1 MSRIIVKNIPKEIT
15 DKELSD
21 HFSKKGVITD
31 VKIMKKEN
39 GQSRKFAFI
48 GFKKEEDGINSIKYF
63 NNTFLWTCKIIVES
77 ALVQSELTNKKPF
90 SNRKNLNNN
99 NNNNKKSNT
108 NLNSNS
114 LDENLKEN
122 KLKKILELAKE
133 VSIKGKFDALNSQMQ
148 KELND
153 KEKEKEN
160 NNLGLNENDNN
171 IETKESKNHD
181 KEMKKFNLEENKL
194 DPKRL
199 YLKNIP
205 FKITEEEIREK
216 FKNCGVLTE
225 VHIPKNFKTGE
236 SFGYA
241 YIAFATIESSILAI
255 EQCDKTYFQGR
266 TLHISIA
273 EKKQEKVSNFPK
285 DNYYNENAQGKSD
298 YKTQKKEKL
307 RGNFDNENNWNYLFM
322 NQNAVVEA
330 VSQKLGIPKQ
340 ELLSKE
346 NANLSVQVAAME
358 TTIINETK
366 EWLKDNAFNLDILKG
381 KRNECKR
388 SKNTIFIKNISPNAN
403 KEKLEETFG
412 RYGQLTKFLVSPSN
426 TLAIAEFSDS
436 QHAVNCI
443 KKLAY
448 YEIES
453 VPLYLEFAPEG
464 LIENEKEKTIKS
476 EAEAEAENDIDKL
489 NKISDINLTGN
500 EGKILFIM
508 NLNFNTKE
516 NALKK
521 FFIEQGFTPNKVK
534 IATHLKEGK
543 DKPVSSG
550 FGFMEFEN
558 EEDPQKILRTLQGT
572 LLHGHSLKLSLAKT
586 SEPKKDTD
594 NLLSRKRKNET
605 ELNDYEYEGEE
616 VDSTKLLIRNL
627 AFEANKDEL
636 RKLFAP
642 FGEIKSLRI
651 PLKMDGT
658 HRGFAFI
665 EFISHEESKKAF
677 KSLSNSHFY
686 GRKLVIEWANKEK
699 SIEEMRADTERKLKV
714 SQIET
719 HRTQKKANLDVAS
732 FK

>member
-15 DKELSD
+15 EKELSD

-48 GFKKEEDGINSIKYF
+48 GYKKEEDGLNSIKYF

-77 ALVQSELTNKKPF
+77 ALVQSDLTNKKTF
-90 SNRKNLNNN
+90 NKNSYQ
-99 NNNNKKSNT
+99 KKT
-108 NLNSNS
+108 ENSNS
-114 LDENLKEN
+114 NLDENLKEN

-133 VSIKGKFDALNSQMQ
+133 VSVKGKFDAVNTQMQ
-148 KELND
+148 KELENKDDKD
-153 KEKEKEN
+153 KEKDTT
-160 NNLGLNENDNN
+160 LPLNEN
-171 IETKESKNHD
+171 EELKESKNQE
-181 KEMKKFNLEENKL
+181 KEFKKFESNNKL

-216 FKNCGVLTE
+216 FKNCGELTE

-241 YIAFATIESSILAI
+241 YIAFATVESSILAI

-266 TLHISIA
+266 VLHISIA
-273 EKKQEKVSNFPK
+273 EKKQEKVNNFPK
-285 DNYYNENAQGKSD
+285 ETYNENAHGKSD
-298 YKTQKKEKL
+298 FKTSKKEKL
-307 RGNFDNENNWNYLFM
+307 RANFDNENNWNYLFM
-322 NQNAVVEA
+322 NQNAVVES
-330 VSQKLGIPKQ
+330 VSQKLGISKA

-358 TTIINETK
+358 TSIINETK
-366 EWLKDNAFNLDILKG
+366 EWLAENAFNLDILKG
-381 KRNECKR
+381 KRNECRR
-388 SKNTIFIKNISPNAN
+388 SKNTIFIKNISPSVQ
-403 KEKLEETFG
+403 KDKLEEMFG
-412 RYGQLTKFLVSPSN
+412 RYGLLTKFIMSPSN

-448 YEIES
+448 FEIDS

-464 LIENEKEKTIKS
+464 LIEKNVEKS
-476 EAEAEAENDIDKL
+476 EKKDEFENY
-489 NKISDINLTGN
+489 NKITEINLVGN

-521 FFIEQGFTPNKVK
+521 FFIEQGFVPEKVK
-534 IATHLKEGK
+534 IATHNKEGK

-550 FGFMEFEN
+550 FGFIEFKN

-586 SEPKKDTD
+586 SEPKNEED
-594 NLLSRKRKNET
+594 NLLSKKRKNET
-605 ELNDYEYEGEE
+605 DLNDYDYEGEE

-627 AFEANKDEL
+627 AFETNKEEL

-651 PLKMDGT
+651 PLKIDGS

-677 KSLSNSHFY
+677 KSLQNSHFY

-699 SIEEMRADTERKLKV
+699 TIEEMRADTERKLKV
-714 SQIET
+714 SEIET
-719 HRTQKKANLDVAS
+719 HRTQKKANMDVS
-732 FK
+732 NFK